1 MRHASKLAH
10 LHAFS
15 FMHEEC
21 MHASGMKICMQ
32 DLHACLNSVTQIT
45 DSSPGLGLGARRTTL
60 ARLIKLHDRL
70 YLPVQTIYC
79 VE

>member
-1 MRHASKLAH
+1 
-10 LHAFS
+10 
-15 FMHEEC
+15 
-21 MHASGMKICMQ
+21 MQ
-32 DLHACLNSVTQIT
+32 DLHACLNSVTQVT